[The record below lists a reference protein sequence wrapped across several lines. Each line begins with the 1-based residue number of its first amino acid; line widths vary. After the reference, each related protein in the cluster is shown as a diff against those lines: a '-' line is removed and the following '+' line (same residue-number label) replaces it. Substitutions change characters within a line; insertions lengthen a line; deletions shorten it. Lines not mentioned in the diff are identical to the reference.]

1 MTANNDRGVMR
12 DGGKTTAT
20 WFVYTAEEPELLRNL
35 VVRHRSVIENK
46 RTDNVSKRAKDV
58 AWEKVTEEYNSQPG
72 AAALHMAT
80 RLPNPYDSDGAHTSQ
95 PVLSLPPARIF
106 ENMVTGSE
114 DYMEELLGEGRIG
127 KTCQHVAVV
136 LRYASMHVY

>member
-1 MTANNDRGVMR
+1 MSPSLA
-12 DGGKTTAT
+12 
-20 WFVYTAEEPELLRNL
+20 L
-35 VVRHRSVIENK
+35 V
-46 RTDNVSKRAKDV
+46 
-58 AWEKVTEEYNSQPG
+58 G
-72 AAALHMAT
+72 AAESHMAT
-80 RLPNPYDSDGAHTSQ
+80 RLPNPYDSDGAHISQ
-95 PVLSLPPARIF
+95 PVLSLPPARIL